1 MSFYGLEQPII
12 THLIASCASVAFVA
26 GVPDPAAI
34 ERNLQYVQETGAP
47 EDKHGAVFVCAH
59 PDYLGVIAST
69 GRGECQLNQ
78 QRWVLAIATREQR
91 NVETAND
98 GQASPA
104 RTANGPLVVEVMQA
118 MERFKW
124 TAVGDKREGMRD
136 IKRVDLG
143 SLPGVMLYATDG
155 VYMTLLCYESD
166 LTGTTSTQPGVSYP
180 TLTAP
185 QVDALIAQAIADHE
199 ADPDPHPQ
207 YTTEAEALAIAQSV
221 SGGPTAPV
229 LSYGVG
235 GALSRI
241 DYADASF
248 KLFSYDADRLDHID
262 YTKGGI
268 TTRKTLAYNGDGTLH
283 SVTPSTL

>member
-12 THLIASCASVAFVA
+12 AHLIASCASVAFVA
-26 GVPDPAAI
+26 GVPDPASI
-34 ERNLQYVQETGAP
+34 ERNLQFVQEMGSAV
-47 EDKHGAVFVCAH
+47 DKHGAVFVCAH

-69 GRGECQLNQ
+69 GRGECQLNR

-104 RTANGPLVVEVMQA
+104 RATNGPLVVEVMQA

-136 IKRVDLG
+136 VKRVDLG

-185 QVDALIAQAIADHE
+185 QVDALIDQAIADHE

-207 YTTEAEALAIAQSV
+207 YTTEAEAIAIAEAAAAAVSSSPQV
-221 SGGPTAPV
+221 FVVAEGMLPALPLPGAAICIELLSGGNRRVFFTD
-229 LSYGVG
+229 
-235 GALSRI
+235 GA
-241 DYADASF
+241 A
-248 KLFSYDADRLDHID
+248 
-262 YTKGGI
+262 
-268 TTRKTLAYNGDGTLH
+268 
-283 SVTPSTL
+283 